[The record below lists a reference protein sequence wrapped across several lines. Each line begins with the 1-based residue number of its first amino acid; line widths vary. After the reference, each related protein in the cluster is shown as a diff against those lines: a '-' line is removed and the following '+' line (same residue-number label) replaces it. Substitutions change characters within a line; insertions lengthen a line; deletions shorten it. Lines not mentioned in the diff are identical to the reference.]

1 MLYNSKDGEI
11 DIGRVKMLYPAGIVD
26 VDGEI
31 AEMSLE
37 WCEMNDEKVDITH
50 YVLVF
55 SFSEASVQVKEKKVL
70 TFETKEELIECMTE
84 VAKFFDN

>member
-11 DIGRVKMLYPAGIVD
+11 DISKVKMLYPAGIVD
-26 VDGEI
+26 VNGEI

-37 WCEMNDEKVDITH
+37 WCDMNGDKVNITS

-55 SFSEASVQVKEKKVL
+55 SFSEAREEVKDKKIL
-70 TFETKEELIECMTE
+70 TFQTKEELVECMTE
-84 VAKFFDN
+84 VAQFFQK